1 MHCLITGGAGFI
13 GSHLAET
20 LLAEGARVT
29 VADNFDPFY
38 PRSLKQANLARC
50 SLLPGFRLVEA
61 DICNPDALASVP
73 TPVDCIVHLAAKAG
87 VRPSI
92 ADPAGYVRVN
102 VAGFQNVLDFARAAG
117 VPQFVFASSSSVYG
131 INPRTPWSEDDH
143 VLLPISPY
151 AATKV
156 SGELLGHV
164 YSRLYGI
171 RFLALRL
178 FTVYGPR
185 QRPDLAIRK
194 ITEAIFDGRRA
205 AMYGD
210 GSSSRDYTYVDDVV
224 AGIRAAMEYR
234 SSAYEVINLGNGNP
248 ITLRDM
254 IRCIEGALNKK
265 AVLDPQP
272 EQPGDVPRTCADIH
286 KARSLLG
293 YRPETAFSEGV
304 ARFVSWLGVVRAQP
318 GAPTQHIA

>member
-13 GSHLAET
+13 GSHLAER

-38 PRSLKQANLARC
+38 PRGFKQANLARC
-50 SLLPGFRLVEA
+50 SLLPGFRLIET
-61 DICNPDALASVP
+61 DICDPAALASVP
-73 TPVDCIVHLAAKAG
+73 APVDCIVHLAARAG

-102 VAGFQNVLDFARAAG
+102 VAGLQNVLEFARAAG

-131 INPRTPWSEDDH
+131 VNPRTPWSEDDH

-156 SGELLGHV
+156 AGELLGHV
-164 YSRLYGI
+164 YASLYGI

-194 ITEAIFDGRRA
+194 IAEAILAGRTA
-205 AMYGD
+205 PMYGD
-210 GSSSRDYTYVDDVV
+210 GASSRDYTYVDDIV
-224 AGIRAAMEYR
+224 AGIRAAMDYR
-234 SSAYEVINLGNGNP
+234 ASSYEVINLGNGNP
-248 ITLRDM
+248 IALRDM
-254 IRCIEGALNKK
+254 IRCVESALNKK
-265 AVLDPQP
+265 ALLDPQP
-272 EQPGDVPRTCADIH
+272 DQPGDVPITCADIR
-286 KARSLLG
+286 KAKSLLG
-293 YRPETAFSEGV
+293 YRPATPFPEGV
-304 ARFVSWLGVVRAQP
+304 ARFVSWLTSEGPEHAAVPR
-318 GAPTQHIA
+318 

>member
-1 MHCLITGGAGFI
+1 
-13 GSHLAET
+13 
-20 LLAEGARVT
+20 
-29 VADNFDPFY
+29 
-38 PRSLKQANLARC
+38 
-50 SLLPGFRLVEA
+50 LPGFRLLEA
-61 DICNPDALASVP
+61 DICDPNALASVP
-73 TPVDCIVHLAAKAG
+73 EPVNCIVHLAARGG

-102 VAGFQNVLDFARAAG
+102 VAGLQNVLDFARAAG

-131 INPRTPWSEDDH
+131 VNPRTPWSEEDH

-156 SGELLGHV
+156 AGELLGHV

-194 ITEAIFDGRRA
+194 ITEAILADRPVP
-205 AMYGD
+205 MYGD
-210 GSSSRDYTYVDDVV
+210 GGSSRDYTYVDDAV
-224 AGIRAAMEYR
+224 AGIRAAIEYR
-234 SSAYEVINLGNGNP
+234 SSSYEVINLGNGNP
-248 ITLRDM
+248 TTLRGM
-254 IRCIEGALNKK
+254 IRCIEGALDKE
-265 AVLDPQP
+265 ARLDPQP
-272 EQPGDVPRTCADIH
+272 EQPGDVSRTCADIR

-293 YRPETAFSEGV
+293 YHPETPLPEGV
-304 ARFVSWLGVVRAQP
+304 ARFISWLTSKRLEDATGSR
-318 GAPTQHIA
+318 